1 MSSRP
6 HEFRANGNSTRGPR
20 KRLINDKVF
29 RWRGAR
35 WTAVRGSA
43 LGEAGSVTG
52 AGPAEIAAL
61 NEAIAGL
68 YRSHRLSLLRLAAFL
83 VDDRAI
89 AEELVQDAFAAL
101 YQRWGSLTD
110 KSAAPSYL
118 RATVVNGAR
127 SAQRR
132 QGIVRRHLRVAEPDA
147 LPPAD
152 FALLLAEEH
161 REVVAALR
169 RLPRRQCEVLVLRYW
184 ANLDEAEISQTL
196 RISRGTVKSTA
207 SRALAAL
214 ENTLKDTR

>member
-1 MSSRP
+1 M
-6 HEFRANGNSTRGPR
+6 
-20 KRLINDKVF
+20 
-29 RWRGAR
+29 
-35 WTAVRGSA
+35 RGSA
-43 LGEAGSVTG
+43 LGEADSVTE

-68 YRSHRLSLLRLAAFL
+68 YRSHGLSLLRLAAFL

-101 YQRWGSLTD
+101 YQRWGSRTD
-110 KSAAPSYL
+110 KPAAPSYL
-118 RATVVNGAR
+118 RTTVVNGAR
-127 SAQRR
+127 SAQRH
-132 QGIVRRHLRVAEPDA
+132 QGIVRVAEPDA

-169 RLPRRQCEVLVLRYW
+169 RLPRRQREVLVLRYW

-196 RISRGTVKSTA
+196 RISRGTVRSTA
-207 SRALAAL
+207 SRALDAL